1 MQPGSRR
8 EFLGASIVGLGA
20 MAAAGAAHSNPAR
33 RPRVPMIHGT
43 DLFRPHNDPDDH
55 WDLACVYALA
65 CQGDVNLLAVLID
78 FPLPQRQNDPDVL
91 AVAQMNYLTGK
102 CVPVIVGSPRWVNRE
117 DASRPEQ
124 SAALRGVRAVMDIL
138 RNSREAVVVNI
149 VGSCR
154 DVAMA
159 AKWEPGLFAQ
169 KCAAVYLNAGCGTP
183 LPSKSYPL
191 EYNVALDPRAYAAIF
206 DLPCPVFW
214 MPCFETL
221 QEPFQVSEF
230 GTFYRFRQG
239 DVLPHLSEGVQ
250 NFFAYV
256 FRTAAEGKNPPS
268 QADWLQ
274 YILAAQDA
282 TLHARVRAMERNM
295 WCTAGFLHAA
305 GLSVTCEGTIVP
317 QAEVKDPVF
326 TFDPIQAT
334 CLAGGGTQWRP
345 DPASRRRFLFHVR
358 NKARYA
364 TAMTSALG
372 VFAAGSAL
380 SARPAIHN
388 RRRRRTTQPCPARD
402 GE

>member
-1 MQPGSRR
+1 M
-8 EFLGASIVGLGA
+8 LGLGA
-20 MAAAGAAHSNPAR
+20 MAGAAAGAVYENSRHA
-33 RPRVPMIHGT
+33 PRVPMIHGT
-43 DLFRPHNDPDDH
+43 DLFRPYNDPDNH

-65 CQGDVNLLAVLID
+65 YRGDVNLLAVLID

-102 CVPVIVGSPRWVNRE
+102 CVPVMVGSPRWVNRE
-117 DASRPEQ
+117 EVSRPQQ

-138 RNSREAVVVNI
+138 RNSLEPVVVNI

-159 AKWEPGLFAQ
+159 AKLEPDLFAQ

-191 EYNVALDPRAYAAIF
+191 EYNVALDPHAYATIF
-206 DLPCPVFW
+206 DLPCPVYW

-268 QADWLQ
+268 QTDWLQ
-274 YILAAQDA
+274 RLLARSGCQ
-282 TLHARVRAMERNM
+282 V
-295 WCTAGFLHAA
+295 
-305 GLSVTCEGTIVP
+305 
-317 QAEVKDPVF
+317 
-326 TFDPIQAT
+326 
-334 CLAGGGTQWRP
+334 
-345 DPASRRRFLFHVR
+345 
-358 NKARYA
+358 
-364 TAMTSALG
+364 
-372 VFAAGSAL
+372 
-380 SARPAIHN
+380 ARPH
-388 RRRRRTTQPCPARD
+388 ARD
-402 GE
+402 GAEHVVYRRFPARRRNERDLRGKDCASSGSQGPGVHV